1 MSRLVTG
8 VHDAQ
13 RKGGEKQQSWG
24 LLREFAASG
33 ISVGCANTVLNPV
46 GEFAV
51 LQRQQ

>member
-13 RKGGEKQQSWG
+13 SGKGGKNKQQSWG

-33 ISVGCANTVLNPV
+33 ISVGCANTLLNPV

-51 LQRQQ
+51 LQQ